1 MATATLVEN
10 KAKPKKR
17 RRAILGAILPATL
30 AAGIVA
36 GHLTGVALLNCTSAC
51 KEALKKEI
59 AALREQNDALRM
71 QLHLAADDPSIRRW
85 AEESGMVRVEE
96 QTSIVVMGTPFEPGV
111 PIRQS
116 RR

>member
-1 MATATLVEN
+1 MATATLAEN

-17 RRAILGAILPATL
+17 RRTALGAILPAAL

-36 GHLTGVALLNCTSAC
+36 GHLTGLALLNYTSAR
-51 KEALKKEI
+51 KELLQKEI
-59 AALREQNDALRM
+59 ASLREQNEALRM
-71 QLHLAADDPSIRRW
+71 QINLAADDPSIRRW
-85 AEESGMVRVEE
+85 AEQSGMVRVEE
-96 QTSIVVMGTPFEPGV
+96 QTSIVVMGTPMEPAS